1 MWKNLQNR
9 MKFYYTIWNCKK
21 RSNLKIYEKL
31 VSKIKNFTDQFNRN
45 VAELNQELK
54 SYKIRQYDVSK
65 PRQTTGKG
73 THKRKKKKKEE
84 EERSRIDVFEVLE
97 W

>member
-73 THKRKKKKKEE
+73 THKRKKKKEE
-84 EERSRIDVFEVLE
+84 EQRSRIDVIEVLE
-97 W
+97 R